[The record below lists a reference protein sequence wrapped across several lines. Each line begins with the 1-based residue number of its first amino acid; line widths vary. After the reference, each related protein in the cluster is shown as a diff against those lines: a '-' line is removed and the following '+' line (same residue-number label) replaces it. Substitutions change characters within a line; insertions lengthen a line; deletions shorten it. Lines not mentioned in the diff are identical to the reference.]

1 MDYVKYYELVVDE
14 TNKMRVNE
22 LLALKDEA
30 ICKGDSDKVAEID
43 SELLTITNGG
53 VYAHQ

>member
-22 LLALKDEA
+22 LLTLRDEA
-30 ICKGDSDKVAEID
+30 IYKGETDKVAEINA
-43 SELLTITNGG
+43 ELNQVTKGDT
-53 VYAHQ
+53 YAQ

>member
-30 ICKGDSDKVAEID
+30 ICKGDRDKVAEID
-43 SELLTITNGG
+43 SELNNITNGG
-53 VYAHQ
+53 IYVS

>member
-14 TNKMRVNE
+14 TNRMRVNE

-30 ICKGDSDKVAEID
+30 ICKGDNDKVAEID

-53 VYAHQ
+53 IYAH

>member
-22 LLALKDEA
+22 LLTLREEA
-30 ICKGDSDKVAEID
+30 IMKNEVDKVAECNV
-43 SELLTITNGG
+43 ELNQYMKGEQ
-53 VYAHQ
+53 YAH